1 MKILV
6 APDSFKGSLS
16 AQDVAKSLREG
27 ILRVAPEIQVDLLP
41 VADGGEGTCAAIV
54 AAIGGEIVKKT
65 VTGPNGNP
73 VEAFLGIAGDMAV
86 IEMAAA
92 SGLALVP
99 AGEMRPREATTYGTG
114 ELMRYALDAGCK
126 RIIMGIGGSATTDGG
141 TGMAQALGVRLLN
154 ADGRELGR
162 GGGALDR
169 LASIDVSQMDPRI
182 AACGIIVATDVS
194 NPLYGESG
202 CAAVYGP
209 QKGCDGQ
216 DVAAL
221 DSNMRHYARI
231 LQEQLGKDVAPVPG
245 AGAAGGLGAGL
256 LAFCGATLKSGV
268 DTVLDAVN
276 FDQHVL
282 DADLVITGEGRI
294 DFQSAFGKLPV
305 GVAKRA
311 KAAANVPVIA
321 VVGSIGQGAEAVYEH
336 GITSTISIVDKP
348 MTLDNAINDAPRLI
362 ANAAERVIR
371 IVLAEHEMPF

>member
-16 AQDVAKSLREG
+16 APDVAKSLREG

-41 VADGGEGTCAAIV
+41 VADGGEGTCEAIV
-54 AAIGGEIVKKT
+54 AAIGGKLIKRM

-73 VEAFLGIAGDMAV
+73 VEAFLGIAGDMV
-86 IEMAAA
+86 IIEMAAA

-99 AGEMRPREATTYGTG
+99 AGELRPREATTYGTG
-114 ELMRYALDAGCK
+114 ELMLYGLDAGCK
-126 RIIMGIGGSATTDGG
+126 KIVMGIGGSATTDGG
-141 TGMAQALGVRLLN
+141 AGMAQALGVRLLD

-162 GGGALDR
+162 GGGELGR
-169 LASIDVSQMDPRI
+169 LASIDVSQMDARI
-182 AACGIIVATDVS
+182 AACEITVATDVS

-209 QKGCDGQ
+209 QKGCDAE

-221 DSNMRHYARI
+221 DRNMRHYARI
-231 LQEQLGKDVAPVPG
+231 LQEQLKKDVALVPG

-256 LAFCGATLKSGV
+256 LAFCGAALKSGV
-268 DTVLDAVN
+268 DTVLDAVA
-276 FDQHVL
+276 FERHVL

-311 KAAANVPVIA
+311 KAAANVPVVA

-336 GITSTISIVDKP
+336 GIEAIISIIDRP
-348 MTLDNAINDAPRLI
+348 MPLQEAIDSAPALL
-362 ANAAERVIR
+362 ANAAERLIR
-371 IVLAEHEMPF
+371 ILKTGRTIF

>member
-54 AAIGGEIVKKT
+54 AAIGGELIKRT

-73 VEAFLGIAGDMAV
+73 VEAFLGIAGDLAI

-99 AGEMRPREATTYGTG
+99 AGELRPREATTYGTG
-114 ELMRYALDAGCK
+114 ELMRHALDAGCK
-126 RIIMGIGGSATTDGG
+126 QIVMGIGGSATTDGG
-141 TGMAQALGVRLLN
+141 AGMAQALGVRLLD
-154 ADGRELGR
+154 ADGCELGR
-162 GGGALDR
+162 GGGELKR
-169 LASIDVSQMDPRI
+169 LASIDISNIDPRI
-182 AACGIIVATDVS
+182 AACEITVATDVS

-209 QKGCDGQ
+209 QKGCDAQ

-221 DSNMRHYARI
+221 DSNMRHYAHI
-231 LQEQLGKDVAPVPG
+231 LQEQLKKDVALVPG

-268 DTVLDAVN
+268 DTVLDAVA
-276 FDQHVL
+276 FERHVL

-336 GITSTISIVDKP
+336 GIEAIISIIDKP
-348 MTLDNAINDAPRLI
+348 MPLQEAINGAPALL
-362 ANAAERVIR
+362 ANAAERLIR
-371 IVLAEHEMPF
+371 ILKTGRTVF

>member
-27 ILRVAPEIQVDLLP
+27 ILRVAPEIRVDLLP

-54 AAIGGEIVKKT
+54 AAIGGELIKRT

-73 VEAFLGIAGDMAV
+73 AEAFLGIAGDLAI

-99 AGEMRPREATTYGTG
+99 AGELRPREATTYGTG
-114 ELMRYALDAGCK
+114 ELMRHALDAGCK
-126 RIIMGIGGSATTDGG
+126 QIVMGIGGSATTDGG
-141 TGMAQALGVRLLN
+141 AGMAQALGVRLLDV
-154 ADGRELGR
+154 DGRELGR
-162 GGGALDR
+162 GGGELKR

-182 AACGIIVATDVS
+182 AACEITVATDVS

-209 QKGCDGQ
+209 QKGCDAQ

-221 DSNMRHYARI
+221 DGNMRHYARI
-231 LQEQLGKDVAPVPG
+231 LQEQLKKDVALVPG

-268 DTVLDAVN
+268 DTVLDAVE
-276 FDQHVL
+276 FERHVL

-321 VVGSIGQGAEAVYEH
+321 VVGSIGQGAEAVYGH
-336 GITSTISIVDKP
+336 GIDAIISIIDRP
-348 MTLDNAINDAPRLI
+348 MPLQEAIDGAPELLV
-362 ANAAERVIR
+362 NTAERLMR
-371 IVLAEHEMPF
+371 ILKAGRTPAL